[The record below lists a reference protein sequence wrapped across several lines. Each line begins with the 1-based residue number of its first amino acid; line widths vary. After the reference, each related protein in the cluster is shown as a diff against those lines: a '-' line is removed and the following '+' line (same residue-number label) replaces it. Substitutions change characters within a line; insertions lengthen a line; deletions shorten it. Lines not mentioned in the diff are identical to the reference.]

1 MDASHSSVQV
11 RTAAGLLCILAF
23 VLQMLYLSHSFDAYQ
38 LVQYSDVNSWR
49 SVFGYL
55 GKFAKL
61 LILFVVLIC
70 LGLYRELP
78 RYYASAIANWQWAR
92 FVGLLFVQFC
102 AYAVVYLS
110 SASIFNADSLVD
122 VTALVMLIWA
132 FAASIWAMATLF
144 ALVSAKSVI
153 KFLKANGFLLVG
165 LSFVS
170 ICIWW
175 LTVQTS
181 EFWGPLSEYTFVL
194 AIGLLLLVTR
204 GDIYADFDLKELGLS
219 DFAVNIAPACSG
231 YEGIGL
237 VCSFVGVYLHIHKK
251 DFKFPQALLLFPIG
265 ALLIWL
271 LNVVRIVVLIL
282 IGEHWSPDIAVE
294 GFHSQAGWL
303 TFIIASL
310 VILWVAGSMRFF
322 TYKPSK
328 VAVDAATKP
337 IVPDV
342 ESTSGKRNIAVET
355 LLPMVTLLAV
365 ILLSS
370 ALSSGFDWFYPVRV
384 IAVVA
389 VLVWVWPR
397 LGPMLSFKLP
407 DALMSRKTLESFLVG
422 GLVAVLWFGMLTGKG
437 AELDREIGDTLAASS
452 FWLAALW
459 LIFRF
464 IGASITVS
472 IAEELAFRGYLLCKL
487 SAAPVSIDKPL
498 PVSVL
503 AVALSSLAFGF
514 LHGAWFAGTV
524 AGLLYA
530 FVRYRTGHV
539 GYAIFAHSSTNALLC
554 VYAAISGEWSLL

>member
-1 MDASHSSVQV
+1 VDASHSSVQV

-23 VLQMLYLSHSFDAYQ
+23 VLQMLYLSHS
-38 LVQYSDVNSWR
+38 
-49 SVFGYL
+49 
-55 GKFAKL
+55 
-61 LILFVVLIC
+61 C

-78 RYYASAIANWQWAR
+78 RYYASAIANWQWPR
-92 FVGLLFVQFC
+92 FVGLLFLQFC

-153 KFLKANGFLLVG
+153 KFL
-165 LSFVS
+165 
-170 ICIWW
+170 
-175 LTVQTS
+175 
-181 EFWGPLSEYTFVL
+181 
-194 AIGLLLLVTR
+194 
-204 GDIYADFDLKELGLS
+204 LS

-422 GLVAVLWFGMLTGKG
+422 VM
-437 AELDREIGDTLAASS
+437 
-452 FWLAALW
+452 
-459 LIFRF
+459 
-464 IGASITVS
+464 
-472 IAEELAFRGYLLCKL
+472 
-487 SAAPVSIDKPL
+487 
-498 PVSVL
+498 
-503 AVALSSLAFGF
+503 
-514 LHGAWFAGTV
+514 
-524 AGLLYA
+524 
-530 FVRYRTGHV
+530 
-539 GYAIFAHSSTNALLC
+539 
-554 VYAAISGEWSLL
+554 